1 MKENIKPDA
10 QLEEQEMLKAVESII
25 NYQSSIV
32 PIDLNKAIMVFEEL
46 GKESNP
52 DLATVVINILSSL
65 PILDKMELD
74 LLYKTHWLISDEEYE
89 DEPIF
94 ICGHCGKEF
103 KVSPLFCPSCGYMNI
118 GIATKEKENIE
129 EEEKEKEEN
138 GKEM

>member
-1 MKENIKPDA
+1 MIDETLDPKPQSED
-10 QLEEQEMLKAVESII
+10 QEMIKAVESII

-32 PIDLNKAIMVFEEL
+32 PIDLNKAIAVFEEL
-46 GKESNP
+46 GKESHP
-52 DLATVVINILSSL
+52 ELAEIVINILSSL

-74 LLYKTHWLISDEEYE
+74 LLYKTHWIVNDKEYE

-94 ICGHCGKEF
+94 TCGHCGKEF

-118 GIATKEKENIE
+118 GLITKEKENE
-129 EEEKEKEEN
+129 EKKEKEEN